1 VISITAGRADLSQN
15 QELRCVMP
23 IFFMAVIALAL
34 FVGMGLMLFY
44 ATYCEVKEAHHVPGK
59 TKKI

>member
-1 VISITAGRADLSQN
+1 
-15 QELRCVMP
+15 MP